1 MALDITTLPAYV
13 EQNHDALLRKAVI
26 GAESAQMF
34 TLQTGVKTKTALNL
48 LDTTVVFQDGA
59 ECGFSAKG
67 TSKVSQRTIT
77 APIVKVNMSW
87 CDKTLLNTALQYE
100 VRVAAG
106 QKTLP
111 FEEDFCADVL
121 ANVNLA
127 TEKMVWQ
134 GDTAKASDGTLK
146 WTDGLLKI
154 FAEPDGITAS
164 GNKLTHATS
173 DLISAIDKVVLAIPT
188 AVIPNA
194 VIFMGYDTYRA
205 YIVAMKSANLY
216 HYNADGIDKGETYYP
231 GSNIKIKAVSGLDG
245 TGAIVAADPR
255 NLFYG
260 TDMQGDSEKFDFWY
274 SKDNQEFRLAIEF
287 GLGVQVAFP
296 NEVVI
301 SQTGA

>member
-1 MALDITTLPAYV
+1 M
-13 EQNHDALLRKAVI
+13 
-26 GAESAQMF
+26 
-34 TLQTGVKTKTALNL
+34 
-48 LDTTVVFQDGA
+48 
-59 ECGFSAKG
+59 
-67 TSKVSQRTIT
+67 
-77 APIVKVNMSW
+77 
-87 CDKTLLNTALQYE
+87 
-100 VRVAAG
+100 
-106 QKTLP
+106 
-111 FEEDFCADVL
+111 
-121 ANVNLA
+121 
-127 TEKMVWQ
+127 
-134 GDTAKASDGTLK
+134 
-146 WTDGLLKI
+146 
-154 FAEPDGITAS
+154 
-164 GNKLTHATS
+164 THATS

-301 SQTGA
+301 SQIAA